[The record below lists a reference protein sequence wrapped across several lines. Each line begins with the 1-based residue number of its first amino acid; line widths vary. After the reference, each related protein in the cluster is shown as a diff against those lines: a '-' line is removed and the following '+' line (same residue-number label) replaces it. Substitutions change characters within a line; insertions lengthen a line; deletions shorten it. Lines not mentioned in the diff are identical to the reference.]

1 MNRRDFT
8 RLGTLTAA
16 TMGLKGAMAQ
26 GGGAAGATPVA
37 PPVAV
42 SNGMKPLGFAA
53 VGIGGISTAFMDSV
67 AGPQNPSPNIKLTG
81 LVTGHPDTKGVQ
93 FSAMYN
99 IPKTSV
105 YTYETFD
112 QVAKN
117 KDIDVLYI
125 GLPNSMH
132 CEYTVRGAEAGKHI
146 LCEKPM
152 AISSAE
158 CQTMIDACKSANV
171 KLMIAYRMQ
180 YDPMW
185 QAAQEIV
192 QAGTLGRIQSLRGNM
207 LQSQVMGWR
216 QTKQYGG
223 GGPMMDLGIYPLNGI
238 RFLTGEEPAEFTAV
252 TATRDKDDPRFK
264 EMEQSIEWT
273 MKFPSGIITSC
284 GCSYGQFGLQ
294 TVMVSGDKGFITLTP
309 AFGGGG
315 IRLWGSAGTYHVDQ
329 VGTGRGHFQLAIEGE
344 HMVDCIRKNKQPKTP
359 GEEGKKDLLAIEAV
373 YRAAGTPI
381 A

>member
-1 MNRRDFT
+1 
-8 RLGTLTAA
+8 
-16 TMGLKGAMAQ
+16 MGLQGALAQ
-26 GGGAAGATPVA
+26 GTGAAKAAPAAGAASTGPAAA
-37 PPVAV
+37 PA
-42 SNGMKPLGFAA
+42 SGQKPLGFAP
-53 VGIGGISTAFMDSV
+53 VGIGSISTAFMEAV
-67 AGPQNPSPNIKLTG
+67 ASPPNASPNVKLTG

-93 FSAMYN
+93 FSTMYN

-112 QVAKN
+112 EVAKN

-132 CEYTVRGAEAGKHI
+132 CDYTVRGAEAGKHI

-158 CQTMIDACKSANV
+158 CQKMIDACKAANV

-185 QAAQEIV
+185 QAAYEIV
-192 QAGTLGRIQSLRGNM
+192 QAGTLGKVQSVRGNM
-207 LQSQVMGWR
+207 LQSQVLGWR

-238 RFLTGEEPAEFTAV
+238 RYLTGEEPTEFTAV

-273 MKFPSGIITSC
+273 MKFPSGIVTSC
-284 GCSYGQFGLQ
+284 GCSYGQYGQQ
-294 TVMVSGDKGFITLTP
+294 TVMVSGDKGYLMLSP

-315 IRLWGSAGTYHVDQ
+315 IHLSGNAGTNHFDQ
-329 VGTGRGHFQLAIEGE
+329 MSTGRGHFQLALEGE
-344 HMVDCIRKNKQPKTP
+344 HMVECIRTNKQPKTP

>member
-8 RLGTLTAA
+8 RLSTLAAAA
-16 TMGLKGAMAQ
+16 TRLPQALAQ
-26 GGGAAGATPVA
+26 AAPTPA
-37 PPVAV
+37 PAP
-42 SNGMKPLGFAA
+42 SGQKPIGFAC
-53 VGIGGISTAFMDSV
+53 VGIGGISTAFMEAVST
-67 AGPQNPSPNIKLTG
+67 SPNIKLAG

-93 FSAMYN
+93 FSQMYN
-99 IPKTSV
+99 IPKKNV

-112 QVAKN
+112 QIKDN
-117 KDIDVLYI
+117 PDIDALYI

-132 CEYTVRGAEAGKHI
+132 CDYTVRGAAAGKHI

-158 CQTMIDACKSANV
+158 CQTMIDACKKADR

-180 YDPMW
+180 YDPIW
-185 QAAQEIV
+185 QQALEIV
-192 QAGTLGRIQSLRGNM
+192 QSGVLGKIQSLRGNM

-238 RFLTGEEPAEFTAV
+238 RYLIQEEPSEFTAV
-252 TATRDKDDPRFK
+252 TATRDKDDIRFK
-264 EMEQSIEWT
+264 EVEQSIEWT

-284 GCSYGQFGLQ
+284 GCSYGQFGQQ
-294 TVMVSGDKGFITLTP
+294 TFMVSGNKGFITLTP

-315 IRLWGSAGTYHVDQ
+315 IHLSGSAGTNHFDQ
-329 VGTGRGHFQLAIEGE
+329 IGTGRGHFQLGLEGE
-344 HMVDCIRKNKQPKTP
+344 HFVTCIRENKQPKSP
-359 GEEGKKDLLAIEAV
+359 GEEGLKDLLAIEGV
-373 YRAAGTPI
+373 YKAAGTPI